1 MIRVGIVEDQMLVRQ
16 GLCSM
21 LGLADDM
28 EVVAEAENGEEAL
41 RIMPQHPL
49 DMLLLDYRMPRLDG
63 LGVLRALSA
72 AGNLPPTLI
81 LTTFDD
87 DDLVL
92 EGVRAGARG
101 YLLKDVPLSELLA
114 AIRTLAAG
122 GRWLRPGLSGRVRQV
137 LEGVLGPDSAQVAT
151 VHLTEREREV
161 LHLIAR
167 GFNNREIGS
176 LLSTTEGTV
185 KSYASNIF
193 SKLGVRDR
201 TRAVLRAADLGL
213 L

>member
-16 GLCSM
+16 GLHSM
-21 LGLADDM
+21 LSLADDI

-41 RIMPQHPL
+41 RIFPAHCL
-49 DMLLLDYRMPRLDG
+49 DVLLLDYRMPKLDG

-72 AGNLPPTLI
+72 AGTLPPTLI

-92 EGVRAGARG
+92 AGVQAGARG
-101 YLLKDVPLSELLA
+101 YLLKDVPLSELLEA
-114 AIRTLAAG
+114 VRTLASG
-122 GRWLRPGLSGRVRQV
+122 GRWLRPGLSRRVRQA
-137 LEGVLGPDSAQVAT
+137 LEGALGPSSAQGSP

-161 LHLIAR
+161 LRLIAR
-167 GFNNREIGS
+167 GFNNREIGT
-176 LLSTTEGTV
+176 LLSTTEGTI